1 MSASKTAKQYA
12 KMICD
17 YMQKMPDYY
26 ADDPQEVQDA
36 LGLSADEFKLGLEW
50 CIERKIITLSKDGA
64 QENVNDSS
72 AGSRAEAAESAASKE
87 ASTAEVPAVQASAE
101 PAVEE
106 ETSESPAIQVFT
118 GDEDESAE
126 LAVA

>member
-26 ADDPQEVQDA
+26 ADDPQDVQDA
-36 LGLSADEFKLGLEW
+36 LGLSDDEFKLGLDW
-50 CIERKIITLSKDGA
+50 CVARKIITLSKDGA

-72 AGSRAEAAESAASKE
+72 AGQRAEAAESAAGKD
-87 ASTAEVPAVQASAE
+87 ASSVAVQASAE
-101 PAVEE
+101 PAAEE